1 MVRCQATSGPR
12 WNVCRTNWV
21 LAEPCGF
28 LRERRSR
35 RNGMSNAALR
45 AKSAVS
51 CFSQVR
57 SAAFDPAGLKLA
69 EGLLALAQAIE
80 CLAAEQADILSR
92 LRQIGA

>member
-1 MVRCQATSGPR
+1 
-12 WNVCRTNWV
+12 
-21 LAEPCGF
+21 
-28 LRERRSR
+28 
-35 RNGMSNAALR
+35 MSNAALR
-45 AKSAVS
+45 AKSAIS

-80 CLAAEQADILSR
+80 GLATEQDHILSR

>member
-1 MVRCQATSGPR
+1 
-12 WNVCRTNWV
+12 
-21 LAEPCGF
+21 
-28 LRERRSR
+28 
-35 RNGMSNAALR
+35 MSNAASR
-45 AKSAVS
+45 AKSASS

-80 CLAAEQADILSR
+80 GLAAEHDDILCR

>member
-1 MVRCQATSGPR
+1 
-12 WNVCRTNWV
+12 
-21 LAEPCGF
+21 
-28 LRERRSR
+28 
-35 RNGMSNAALR
+35 MSNAALR
-45 AKSAVS
+45 AQSAVS

-80 CLAAEQADILSR
+80 GLATEQDAILAR